1 MKDSSEDI
9 WVYRSMWKLLLAIL
23 VGILFTVGAIIMLIK
38 GEGGV
43 MTWLS
48 ILLFGGSALI
58 AVYSLL
64 KQLITH
70 RPYMIIGDKSVWV
83 FDGKGYEVL
92 FADVEEF
99 FITNGDI
106 IGIHFRNP
114 VEATKMEEA
123 GTMERVLRKWN
134 KKVSGSQEAIAADGL
149 TVKPK
154 ILCAILNER
163 LSKL

>member
-1 MKDSSEDI
+1 MKDSSEEI
-9 WVYRSMWKLLLAIL
+9 WVYRSIWRSLLNIL
-23 VGILFTVGAIIMLIK
+23 VGILFTVGAIISLITDT
-38 GEGGV
+38 GV
-43 MTWLS
+43 VLAWLT
-48 ILLFGGSALI
+48 ILFFGGGALI
-58 AVYSLL
+58 MVYSLL

-70 RPYMIIGDKSVWV
+70 RPYMIIGDKSVRV
-83 FDGKGYEVL
+83 LDGKGYEVP

-134 KKVSGSQEAIAADGL
+134 KKVSGSQESIAAEGL
-149 TVKPK
+149 TIKPK

>member
-1 MKDSSEDI
+1 
-9 WVYRSMWKLLLAIL
+9 MWKLLLAIL

-38 GEGGV
+38 GEDGV

-48 ILLFGGSALI
+48 ILLFGGGALI
-58 AVYSLL
+58 MVYSLL

-70 RPYMIIGDKSVWV
+70 RPYMIIGDKSVRV
-83 FDGKGYEVL
+83 LDGKGYEVL

-106 IGIHFRNP
+106 IGIHFRNQ

-134 KKVSGSQEAIAADGL
+134 KKMSGSQEAIAADGL